1 LSVERSHFAKTGS
14 GQTEGKLQKSPSI
27 YALRIEPEDDGKAT
41 MEELG
46 MMIDMVLR
54 VIYPCSYTIFV
65 ATVFG

>member
-1 LSVERSHFAKTGS
+1 MISFCQDRLGTNRGKTH
-14 GQTEGKLQKSPSI
+14 QKRPSI
-27 YALRIEPEDDGKAT
+27 FALRIEPEDDGKAT

>member
-1 LSVERSHFAKTGS
+1 
-14 GQTEGKLQKSPSI
+14 
-27 YALRIEPEDDGKAT
+27 